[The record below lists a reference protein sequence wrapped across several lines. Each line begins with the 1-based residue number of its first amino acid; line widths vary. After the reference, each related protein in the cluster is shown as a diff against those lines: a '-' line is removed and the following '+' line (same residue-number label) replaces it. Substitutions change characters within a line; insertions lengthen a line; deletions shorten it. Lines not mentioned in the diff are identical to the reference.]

1 MPQVRKDKRGRVLRP
16 GETQRSKD
24 GKYVYTYR
32 DSENKRHN
40 IYADDLVTLRER
52 EQQLIKDQLD
62 GLDSYAAGNSTLN
75 YVFDRYISTKTEL
88 RQTTMTN
95 YKYMYDRF
103 VRNGFGKKKIATIKY
118 SDVIQFYQGLLKN
131 KGMQVN
137 TLDTIHTIL
146 HPTFQLA
153 VRDNIIRTNPTDGVM
168 AQLKRNTGKNKG
180 VRHALTLE
188 QQRAFVNYIENNISF
203 EHWAPLFKFLLGTG
217 CRIGEAIGIRWQ
229 DVDFENRVISIN
241 HSLVYYARE
250 YKDHAMCSFGI
261 SLPKT
266 DAGIRT
272 IPMLPTVYEALK
284 TEYEI
289 QSEYGFNETEIDG
302 MSGFIFTNRF
312 GNVHNPQAINRA
324 IKRIYESYNAEEV
337 VKAKKEHREPV
348 IIPHFSCHHL
358 RHTYC
363 SRLCE
368 NETNIKLIQEIM
380 GHANF
385 ETTMDIYAEV
395 TESKK
400 QESFKKLALT
410 VDVF

>member
-188 QQRAFVNYIENNISF
+188 QQRAFINYIENNISF

-337 VKAKKEHREPV
+337 VKAKKEHREPI